1 MFSFFDHQGVLC
13 ASFKFLLQIAM
24 IVQETLLLECTK
36 FRFIEKHC
44 KIQIDLFSLKELK
57 LTYLSE
63 SYLSLKRMVFLNAVK
78 ESLLCFVGFY
88 NTMFCFISQEDEDE
102 MVVQL
107 GSSGDEDER
116 EDPLSFIPTPENS
129 DESGDDSEDDV

>member
-1 MFSFFDHQGVLC
+1 M
-13 ASFKFLLQIAM
+13 
-24 IVQETLLLECTK
+24 
-36 FRFIEKHC
+36 
-44 KIQIDLFSLKELK
+44 
-57 LTYLSE
+57 
-63 SYLSLKRMVFLNAVK
+63 
-78 ESLLCFVGFY
+78 FY

>member
-1 MFSFFDHQGVLC
+1 MQWLC
-13 ASFKFLLQIAM
+13 KKPCYWNAQNLDLLR
-24 IVQETLLLECTK
+24 V
-36 FRFIEKHC
+36 EKHC
-44 KIQIDLFSLKELK
+44 KIQIDLFSLKEFK

-129 DESGDDSEDDV
+129 DESSDDSEDDVWVHGVTGLLMATL